1 MTNRFIRIFLIAVLS
16 VFLTGC
22 IGDEDKSSEELAEEY
37 RAEVL
42 VNQQYAEE
50 QFSQGNYWEAFKGAV
65 SAGVSYVASKAIDI
79 YKYILGSKG
88 SYRVEESRLRL
99 HKKSIGSVAEN
110 FAQKSKH
117 IAIDHFDGGKK
128 IPLGEMVLK
137 YAMAGAQNNGTVYKQ
152 RLVATIQLHESA
164 YTKPQ
169 LSLLCNTNGTVDF
182 GIGQVNTV
190 SWEGICRGM
199 VNMDIITTA
208 TNLCR
213 QYRANP
219 DSFIVDG
226 KKVGFNTFTI
236 KYFERHRNLNETA
249 LTRLPNSPFNPIVN
263 SRCTLRHL
271 EEDFKIAQRS
281 YKCENLYKIS
291 RGKFAC
297 TPQTMQYDYTAV
309 ALMVYGGVNYK
320 MLASGVRY
328 GNQTFDDYMA
338 EFRAAY
344 AALFREPPPF

>member
-1 MTNRFIRIFLIAVLS
+1 MIIRIFLIAVLS

-22 IGDEDKSSEELAEEY
+22 TGDKDEDEDKSLDEMAEEH
-37 RAEVL
+37 RAETL
-42 VNQQYAEE
+42 VNQQYAKD

-79 YKYILGSKG
+79 YNYILRSKG
-88 SYRVEESRLRL
+88 SYRVEESRLQL
-99 HKKSIGSVAEN
+99 HKSAASVAEN

-152 RLVATIQLHESA
+152 RLVATVQLHESA

-190 SWEGICRGM
+190 SWNGVCRGM
-199 VNMDIITTA
+199 VDINIITTV
-208 TNLCR
+208 TNKCGEYLK
-213 QYRANP
+213 NP
-219 DSFIVDG
+219 GSFKVDG
-226 KKVGFNTFTI
+226 KKVGFGTFII
-236 KYFERHRNLNETA
+236 KYFERYYNLNETA

-263 SRCTLRHL
+263 SRCTLKHL
-271 EEDFKIAQRS
+271 EEDFRIAQRS

-328 GNQTFDDYMA
+328 GNQTFDDYMT